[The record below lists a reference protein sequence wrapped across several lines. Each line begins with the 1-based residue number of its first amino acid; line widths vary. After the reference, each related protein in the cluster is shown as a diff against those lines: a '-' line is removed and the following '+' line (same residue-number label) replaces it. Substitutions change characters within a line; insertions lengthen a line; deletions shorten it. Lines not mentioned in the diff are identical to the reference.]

1 VSFTTDRRIEEFRR
15 EAAKARLRAA
25 TDSEF
30 REAFLTIAADWEA
43 LARQVQHLA
52 STSRKDEPARI

>member
-1 VSFTTDRRIEEFRR
+1 VSFTTDTRIEQFRR
-15 EAAKARLRAA
+15 EAAKARLKAA

-30 REAFLTIAADWEA
+30 REAFLNIAADWEA
-43 LARQVQHLA
+43 LAREVRHLA